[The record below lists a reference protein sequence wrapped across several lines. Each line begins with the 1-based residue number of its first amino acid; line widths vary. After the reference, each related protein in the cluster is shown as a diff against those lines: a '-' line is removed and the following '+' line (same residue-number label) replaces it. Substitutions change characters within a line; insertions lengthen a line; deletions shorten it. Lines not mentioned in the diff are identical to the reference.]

1 MTKPVCLTLSLGGI
15 TIAHY
20 QQVWGEIVS
29 EGKTDKGEDYIMFK
43 DGESEEARR
52 VYKRKIAK
60 IDDRAKDPPIE
71 S

>member
-60 IDDRAKDPPIE
+60 IDDRKDPPIE